1 MFGALRRVGKNI
13 VGFHDDEE
21 GMESVQVVMI
31 LAIAG
36 LILVVLFA
44 FWDQIK
50 AWVKTAIDSVTNRKA
65 G

>member
-1 MFGALRRVGKNI
+1 MLDALRRVGKRV
-13 VGFHDDEE
+13 VGFHSDED

-50 AWVKTAIDSVTNRKA
+50 AWVTTAISSVTNRKA